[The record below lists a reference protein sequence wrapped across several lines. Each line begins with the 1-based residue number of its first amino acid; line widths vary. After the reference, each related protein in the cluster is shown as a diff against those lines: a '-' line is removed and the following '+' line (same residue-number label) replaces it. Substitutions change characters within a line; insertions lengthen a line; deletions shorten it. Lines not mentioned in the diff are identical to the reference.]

1 MSILIKGL
9 KMPRDCPMCPLSHWN
24 RLDEFT
30 GCEVVNGK
38 RFAVT
43 TDEGYAQSDTRPI
56 WCPLVEMPSRADVV
70 EVVRCKDCKYNP
82 RNPRSW
88 GDDDIVE
95 HYLWCE
101 FMAIESKYNYCS
113 KGKRSEE

>member
-1 MSILIKGL
+1 MSRYIDADKFIASL
-9 KMPRDCPMCPLSHWN
+9 KTDKYGN
-24 RLDEFT
+24 AD
-30 GCEVVNGK
+30 VNEIEK
-38 RFAVT
+38 AI
-43 TDEGYAQSDTRPI
+43 DK
-56 WCPLVEMPSRADVV
+56 SRADVV

-82 RNPRSW
+82 SNPRSW
-88 GDDDIVE
+88 DDDDIVE

>member
-1 MSILIKGL
+1 MSILIKGME
-9 KMPRDCPMCPLSHWN
+9 MPRDCPMCPLSHWN

-56 WCPLVEMPSRADVV
+56 WCPLVEIPPHGRLIDADETKRVLGDYFEKVKVSRRYAESLVDNAIPTV
-70 EVVRCKDCKYNP
+70 
-82 RNPRSW
+82 
-88 GDDDIVE
+88 
-95 HYLWCE
+95 
-101 FMAIESKYNYCS
+101 IES
-113 KGKRSEE
+113 EE